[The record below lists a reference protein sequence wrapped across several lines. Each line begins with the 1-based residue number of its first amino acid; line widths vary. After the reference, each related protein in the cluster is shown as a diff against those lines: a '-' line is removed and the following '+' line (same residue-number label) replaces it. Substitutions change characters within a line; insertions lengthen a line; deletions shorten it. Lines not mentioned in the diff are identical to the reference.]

1 MQGWTVGKA
10 WGLQLEEKPGL
21 EVWDEH
27 RVSGNTVPI
36 INVTIFY
43 VPEDL
48 ELGQFAFQLQAYD
61 LDNDPLTYQIGGT
74 DAFYFSVDS
83 KSGRVTL
90 RNSLDRE
97 VRAEDGVRCPCLS
110 ESLGVWGWKAEPV
123 GHSLEGKLSSQ
134 RLGLTIQGLSFT
146 VVLTK
151 SCLMSPQ
158 LQARLTITARVSDGV
173 NNEVSRKI
181 TIIVEDRNDN
191 APVFQYLPYNAIVAE
206 NTSVH
211 SIIYTVFAND
221 SDTGNASKVSY
232 SIKEVIP
239 DNVNNLQ
246 LFYILT
252 NGNVMLNGSLDYAKN
267 AFYQIKILAQDGGGW
282 LHNNWTIQ
290 KSFTY
295 LSLTIKDV
303 PNLDPRFLNEPYS
316 GSVPENCDLGTIVLT
331 VTAMDQDTGVNDKI
345 SYIITN
351 ASVPFAINKTTGTIT
366 VSEPLDRE
374 QLPSEEV
381 LLEVTA
387 REEHP
392 DIHGQVA
399 QTSTLVT
406 VLVTDVNDNK
416 PQFYN
421 CSLSS
426 CNFSASAQN
435 HFTGNIIEHSS
446 TRLPVSNLNIVAY
459 DPDKGINSNF
469 ELSLQGP
476 NANAFTVFPTTIVGA
491 GEVQILVQNSSLVD
505 YEISHVMVVQVIAN
519 DTGNPTD
526 CCSTATV
533 TIDLIDSNDHIPEFP
548 QSTYT
553 LSVMENSPDGTV
565 ISPNITAYDPDSGV
579 LGQITYQLLPETI
592 HNIFTVNATTGALLV
607 HNGSLLDRETRSIYY
622 ANLQAKDG
630 GNLVGTTVL
639 EITVLDAND
648 MAPVVIGSYF
658 ISVEEGQNVSAQI
671 QAIDNDEPDSPNS
684 KLGFMILPGLF
695 SDNFTINGDTGEM
708 HSKEPLDRE
717 ALEDERGQ
725 MVVTVMVYD
734 HGKPPLNT
742 TVNVTITVGDLNDNI
757 PVFLNQSY
765 EFSVFE
771 DSPGSFVGEV
781 KATDADQTEI
791 NSRISF
797 RLERGNGSSNFL
809 IRSTRLGPGN
819 YSGQLSVDPEMSLDY
834 DTLQQKFFTLT
845 VLAENTAAD
854 STGDKANVSVIVHI
868 LDVND
873 ESPTI
878 LPGSLQD
885 VSVAENGTQQG
896 LIHTLSAFDPD
907 TNHSLVFEELAVAC
921 FKGDSS
927 AEDVCWEWFVLAP
940 NGSVLVNSSDID
952 YEVCDRVLL
961 TLRVEDLY
969 TEKGNRYSQNE
980 TLRIIIIDVNDN
992 MPVFEAISETFV
1004 RGPGWGYS
1012 VLSMKAMGP
1021 KAAVGAWNPGAVWAW
1036 GLQQVWLLT
1045 SMTAPSIC
1053 LFLAVVVPEIS
1064 PVELQVATVK
1074 ATDADSG
1081 LGGTITF
1088 SIISVVFVEDNGVSR
1103 PFENLF
1109 GVSTTP
1115 DKGAYIGSIR
1125 VASNLDESLKGQ
1137 YKVTVEAADGEEPVH
1152 RAQTVLSIF
1161 TVDQSYRVRLQFVT
1175 TVEEVQSNS
1184 ENIKLALTTVTKAA
1198 VYVVAIRS
1206 MEDTRDTRV
1215 DAKSVMEAYFVYSN
1229 GTALDVNDVSILI
1242 QSDPVGLAELVKLGL
1257 AVIGPGE
1264 VTKPTKEA
1272 ELIGIIAGLAAFLL
1286 IFILIMTL
1294 VLVLTTRS
1302 YKRKLSAMKAL
1313 KVATTFNPATA
1324 QQGAGIPGTNQY
1336 NAEGANPML
1345 NQPLDPSHDLGF
1357 HEDSISVTSTNSL
1370 DENTVNAP
1378 ADDNFEVEV
1387 KMQPTDPTDKEVL
1400 VAALN
1405 LKEPTKTAYLN
1416 TTFTTTDL

>member
-1 MQGWTVGKA
+1 LLFPV
-10 WGLQLEEKPGL
+10 
-21 EVWDEH
+21 
-27 RVSGNTVPI
+27 VSGNTVPI
-36 INVTIFY
+36 FNVTIFY

-48 ELGQFAFQLQAYD
+48 ELGQFAFQLEAYD

-97 VRAEDGVRCPCLS
+97 
-110 ESLGVWGWKAEPV
+110 
-123 GHSLEGKLSSQ
+123 
-134 RLGLTIQGLSFT
+134 
-146 VVLTK
+146 
-151 SCLMSPQ
+151 

-173 NNEVSRKI
+173 NNEVSQKM

-191 APVFQYLPYNAIVAE
+191 APVFQHLPYNAIIPE
-206 NTSVH
+206 NTTLH

-232 SIKEVIP
+232 SIEEVIP
-239 DNVNNLQ
+239 DNMKNLQ
-246 LFYILT
+246 LFNILP
-252 NGNVMLNGSLDYAKN
+252 NGSVVLNGSLDYAKN
-267 AFYQIKILAQDGGGW
+267 TFYQIKILAQDGGGW
-282 LHNNWTIQ
+282 LHNNWKVQ
-290 KSFTY
+290 DSFTY

-303 PNLDPRFLNEPYS
+303 PNLNPRFLNEPYS
-316 GSVPENCDLGTIVLT
+316 GSVPENCNLGTIALT

-345 SYIITN
+345 FYIITN
-351 ASVPFAINKTTGTIT
+351 ASVPFVINNTTGTIT

-374 QLPSEEV
+374 QLPREEM

-387 REEHP
+387 REEHL
-392 DIHGQVA
+392 DIHGKVA

-426 CNFSASAQN
+426 CNFSTSAQN
-435 HFTGNIIEHSS
+435 NFMGNIIEHSS
-446 TRLPVSNLNIVAY
+446 FKLPVSNLNIVAN
-459 DPDKGINSNF
+459 DPDKGINSSF

-476 NANAFTVFPTTIVGA
+476 NANAFTVFPTTIVGT
-491 GEVQILVQNSSLVD
+491 GDVQILVQNSSLVD
-505 YEISHVMVVQVIAN
+505 YEISHVMVVQIIAN

-533 TIDLIDSNDHIPEFP
+533 TINLIDSNDHIPEFP
-548 QSTYT
+548 QSTYN
-553 LSVMENSPDGTV
+553 LSVMENSPNGTI

-579 LGQITYQLLPETI
+579 LGQVTYQLLPETI
-592 HNIFTVNATTGALLV
+592 RKTFTVNATTGALLV
-607 HNGSLLDRETRSIYY
+607 YDGSLLDRETHSIYY

-630 GNLVGTTVL
+630 GNLAGTTVL

-648 MAPVVIGSYF
+648 MPPVIIGSYF

-671 QAIDNDEPDSPNS
+671 QAIDNDEPGSLNS
-684 KLGFMILPGLF
+684 KLGFKILPGLF
-695 SDNFTINGDTGEM
+695 SNNFTINTDTGEM

-717 ALEDERGQ
+717 ALEDEHGQ

-734 HGKPPLNT
+734 HGEPPLNT
-742 TVNVTITVGDLNDNI
+742 TVNITISVGDLNDNI

-771 DSPGSFVGEV
+771 DSPGSLVGEV
-781 KATDADQTEI
+781 KATDADRTEI

-797 RLERGNGSSNFL
+797 RLERGSGFSNFL
-809 IRSTRLGPGN
+809 IRSSRLGPGN
-819 YSGQLSVDPEMSLDY
+819 YSGQLSVDPDMSLDY
-834 DTLQQKFFTLT
+834 DTLQQKFFTLI

-854 STGDKANVSVIVHI
+854 NAGDKANVSVTVHI

-896 LIHTLSAFDPD
+896 LIHTLNAFDPD
-907 TNHSLVFEELAVAC
+907 TNHSLVFEELAVTC

-927 AEDVCWEWFVLAP
+927 AEDVCWDWFVLAP

-952 YEVCDRVLL
+952 HEVCDMVLL

-969 TEKGNRYSQNE
+969 TEKGNHYSQNE
-980 TLRIIIIDVNDN
+980 TLRIIITDVNDN
-992 MPVFEAISETFV
+992 APVFEAISETFV
-1004 RGPGWGYS
+1004 
-1012 VLSMKAMGP
+1012 
-1021 KAAVGAWNPGAVWAW
+1021 
-1036 GLQQVWLLT
+1036 
-1045 SMTAPSIC
+1045 
-1053 LFLAVVVPEIS
+1053 VVPEIS
-1064 PVELQVATVK
+1064 PVDLQVATVK

-1081 LGGTITF
+1081 LGGTVTF
-1088 SIISVVFVEDNGVSR
+1088 SIIHVVLVEDNGVSR

-1109 GVSTTP
+1109 RVLTTL
-1115 DKGAYIGSIR
+1115 DKGTYIGSIQ

-1137 YKVTVEAADGEEPVH
+1137 YKVTVEAKDGEEPVH
-1152 RAQTVLSIF
+1152 RAQTVLNIF
-1161 TVDQSYRVRLQFVT
+1161 TVDQSYRVRLQFMS

-1206 MEDTRDTRV
+1206 MEDARDTHV

-1229 GTALDVNDVSILI
+1229 GTALDVNDLSTLI
-1242 QSDPVGLAELVKLGL
+1242 QSDPLGLAELVKLGL
-1257 AVIGPGE
+1257 FVIGPGE
-1264 VTKPTKEA
+1264 VTKPTKEI

-1324 QQGAGIPGTNQY
+1324 QHGAGIPGTNQY

-1345 NQPLDPSHDLGF
+1345 NRPLDPSHDLGF
-1357 HEDSISVTSTNSL
+1357 HEDSISVTSMNSL

-1378 ADDNFEVEV
+1378 ADDNFEVEQV
-1387 KMQPTDPTDKEVL
+1387 KMRPTDPTDKEVL

-1405 LKEPTKTAYLN
+1405 LKEPTKTAYFN

>member
-1 MQGWTVGKA
+1 LLFPV
-10 WGLQLEEKPGL
+10 
-21 EVWDEH
+21 
-27 RVSGNTVPI
+27 VSGNTVPI
-36 INVTIFY
+36 FNVTIFY

-48 ELGQFAFQLQAYD
+48 ELSQFAFQLSAYD

-97 VRAEDGVRCPCLS
+97 
-110 ESLGVWGWKAEPV
+110 
-123 GHSLEGKLSSQ
+123 
-134 RLGLTIQGLSFT
+134 
-146 VVLTK
+146 
-151 SCLMSPQ
+151 

-173 NNEVSRKI
+173 NNEVSQKM

-191 APVFQYLPYNAIVAE
+191 APVFQHLPYNAFIPE
-206 NTSVH
+206 NASLH
-211 SIIYTVFAND
+211 SIIYAVFAND
-221 SDTGNASKVSY
+221 SDTGNASRVSY
-232 SIKEVIP
+232 GIEEVIP
-239 DNVNNLQ
+239 DNMRNLQ
-246 LFYILT
+246 LFYILP
-252 NGNVMLNGSLDYAKN
+252 NGSVVLNGSLDYTKN
-267 AFYQIKILAQDGGGW
+267 TFYQIKILAQDGGGW

-295 LSLTIKDV
+295 LSLTIEDV

-316 GSVPENCDLGTIVLT
+316 GSVPENCDLGTVVLT
-331 VTAMDQDTGVNDKI
+331 VTAMDQDTGVNDEI
-345 SYIITN
+345 FYSITN
-351 ASVPFAINKTTGTIT
+351 ASVPFVINDTTGTIT

-374 QLPSEEV
+374 QLPSEQV
-381 LLEVTA
+381 LLQVTA
-387 REEHP
+387 REKNL
-392 DIHGQVA
+392 DIYNSVS

-421 CSLSS
+421 CPLSS
-426 CNFSASAQN
+426 CNFSTSAQDR
-435 HFTGNIIEHSS
+435 FTGSITEHSS
-446 TRLPVSNLNIVAY
+446 SRLPVSNLNIIAY
-459 DPDKGINSNF
+459 DPDKGINSSF
-469 ELSLQGP
+469 ELSLHGP
-476 NANAFTVFPTTIVGA
+476 NADAFTVFPTTIVGT

-505 YEISHVMVVQVIAN
+505 YEISHVMVVQITAN

-548 QSTYT
+548 QSTYY
-553 LSVMENSPDGTV
+553 LSVVENSPTGTI

-579 LGQITYQLLPETI
+579 LGQITYQLLPESI
-592 HNIFTVNATTGALLV
+592 CEIFTVNATTGALLV
-607 HNGSLLDRETRSIYY
+607 HDGSLLDRETRSIYY

-648 MAPVVIGSYF
+648 MAPIIIGSYF
-658 ISVEEGQNVSAQI
+658 ISVEEGQNVSTQI
-671 QAIDNDEPDSPNS
+671 QAIDNDEPDSLNS
-684 KLGFMILPGLF
+684 KLGFNILPGLF
-695 SDNFTINGDTGEM
+695 SNNFTINADTGEM
-708 HSKEPLDRE
+708 HSVEPLDRE

-734 HGKPPLNT
+734 HGEPPLNS

-781 KATDADQTEI
+781 NATDADRTEI

-797 RLERGNGSSNFL
+797 RLERGSGSSNFL
-809 IRSTRLGPGN
+809 IRSSRLGPGN
-819 YSGQLSVDPEMSLDY
+819 YSGQLSVDPDMSLDY

-854 STGDKANVSVIVHI
+854 NTGDKANVSVMVHI

-878 LPGSLQD
+878 LPSSLQD
-885 VSVAENGTQQG
+885 VSVSENGTQQG
-896 LIHTLSAFDPD
+896 LVHTLNAFDPD
-907 TNHSLVFEELAVAC
+907 TNHSLVFEELAVTC

-927 AEDVCWEWFVLAP
+927 AGDVCWDWFMLAP

-969 TEKGNRYSQNE
+969 TEKGSRYSQNE
-980 TLRIIIIDVNDN
+980 TLRIIITDVNDN

-1004 RGPGWGYS
+1004 
-1012 VLSMKAMGP
+1012 
-1021 KAAVGAWNPGAVWAW
+1021 
-1036 GLQQVWLLT
+1036 
-1045 SMTAPSIC
+1045 
-1053 LFLAVVVPEIS
+1053 VVPEIS
-1064 PVELQVATVK
+1064 PVDLQVATVK

-1081 LGGTITF
+1081 QGGAITF
-1088 SIISVVFVEDNGVSR
+1088 SIISVVLVEDNGVSR

-1109 GVSTTP
+1109 RVLTTL
-1115 DKGAYIGSIR
+1115 DKGTYIGSIL

-1137 YKVTVEAADGEEPVH
+1137 YRVTVEAQDGEEPVH
-1152 RAQTVLSIF
+1152 RAQTVLNIF
-1161 TVDQSYRVRLQFVT
+1161 TVDQSYRVRLQFVS

-1184 ENIKLALTTVTKAA
+1184 KNIELALTTVTKAA
-1198 VYVVAIRS
+1198 VHVVAIRKV
-1206 MEDTRDTRV
+1206 EDTRDTRV

-1229 GTALDVNDVSILI
+1229 GTALDVNDVSMLIL
-1242 QSDPVGLAELVKLGL
+1242 SDPLGLAELVKLGL
-1257 AVIGPGE
+1257 VVIGPGE
-1264 VTKPTKEA
+1264 VTQPTRET
-1272 ELIGIIAGLAAFLL
+1272 ELIGVIAGLAAFLL
-1286 IFILIMTL
+1286 IFILVMTL
-1294 VLVLTTRS
+1294 VFVLTTRS

-1313 KVATTFNPATA
+1313 KVAKTFNPATA

-1345 NQPLDPSHDLGF
+1345 NRPLDPSHDLGF
-1357 HEDSISVTSTNSL
+1357 HEDSISVTSMNSL

-1378 ADDNFEVEV
+1378 ADDDFEVEQV
-1387 KMQPTDPTDKEVL
+1387 KMKPTDPTDKEVL

-1416 TTFTTTDL
+1416 PTFTTTDL

>member
-1 MQGWTVGKA
+1 RMA
-10 WGLQLEEKPGL
+10 WRSLVLLPFL
-21 EVWDEH
+21 LAT
-27 RVSGNTVPI
+27 VSGNTVPI
-36 INVTIFY
+36 FNTTIFY

-48 ELGQFAFQLQAYD
+48 ELGQFAFQLEAYD

-83 KSGRVTL
+83 KSGNVTL

-97 VRAEDGVRCPCLS
+97 
-110 ESLGVWGWKAEPV
+110 
-123 GHSLEGKLSSQ
+123 
-134 RLGLTIQGLSFT
+134 
-146 VVLTK
+146 
-151 SCLMSPQ
+151 

-173 NNEVSRKI
+173 NNEVSQKMI
-181 TIIVEDRNDN
+181 IIVEDRNDN
-191 APVFQYLPYNAIVAE
+191 APVFHFLPYNAFIPE
-206 NTSVH
+206 NTSLH

-232 SIKEVIP
+232 SIEEVIP
-239 DNVNNLQ
+239 DNTKNHQ
-246 LFYILT
+246 LFYILP
-252 NGNVMLNGSLDYAKN
+252 NGSVVLNGSLDYATN
-267 AFYQIKILAQDGGGW
+267 TFYQIKILAKDSGGL
-282 LHNNWTIQ
+282 LHNNWIVQ
-290 KSFTY
+290 QSFNY
-295 LSLTIKDV
+295 LSLTIEDV

-316 GSVPENCDLGTIVLT
+316 GSVPENCDLGTTVLT
-331 VTAMDQDTGVNDKI
+331 VTAMDRDTGVNDEI
-345 SYIITN
+345 FYDITN
-351 ASVPFAINKTTGTIT
+351 ASVPFVINVTTGTIT

-387 REEHP
+387 REKNL
-392 DIHGQVA
+392 DIHGKEA

-406 VLVTDVNDNK
+406 VLVTDINDNK

-421 CSLSS
+421 CPLSS
-426 CNFSASAQN
+426 CNFSASAQDN
-435 HFTGNIIEHSS
+435 FTGSIIEHSS
-446 TRLPVSNLNIVAY
+446 SRLPVSNLNIIAH
-459 DPDKGINSNF
+459 DPDKGINSSF

-476 NANAFTVFPTTIVGA
+476 NAAAFSVFPTTIVGS

-505 YEISHVMVVQVIAN
+505 YEISHVMVVEIIAN

-533 TIDLIDSNDHIPEFP
+533 TIDLIDTNDHIPEFP
-548 QSTYT
+548 QSTYNLT
-553 LSVMENSPDGTV
+553 VMENSPNGTI

-579 LGQITYQLLPETI
+579 LGQIAYQLLPENI
-592 HNIFTVNATTGALLV
+592 REIFTVNATTGALLV
-607 HNGSLLDRETRSIYY
+607 HDGSLLDRETRSIYY

-648 MAPVVIGSYF
+648 MAPVIVGSYF
-658 ISVEEGQNVSAQI
+658 ISVEEGQNVSTRI
-671 QAIDNDEPDSPNS
+671 QAIDNDEPGSLNS
-684 KLGFMILPGLF
+684 KLGFKILPGLF
-695 SDNFTINGDTGEM
+695 SNNFTINADTGEM

-725 MVVTVMVYD
+725 MVVAVMVYD
-734 HGKPPLNT
+734 HGEPQLNT
-742 TVNVTITVGDLNDNI
+742 TVNVTVTVGDLNDNI
-757 PVFLNQSY
+757 PMFLNQSY

-781 KATDADQTEI
+781 KATDADRTEI

-797 RLERGNGSSNFL
+797 RLERGSGSSNFL
-809 IRSTRLGPGN
+809 IRSSRLGPGN
-819 YSGQLSVDPEMSLDY
+819 YSGQLSVDPDVSLDY

-854 STGDKANVSVIVHI
+854 NAGDKANVSVTVHI

-878 LPGSLQD
+878 LPVSLQD
-885 VSVAENGTQQG
+885 VLVAENGTQQG
-896 LIHTLSAFDPD
+896 LIHTLNAFDRD
-907 TNHSLVFEELAVAC
+907 TNHSLVFEELAVTC

-927 AEDVCWEWFVLAP
+927 AGDVCRDWFVLTP
-940 NGSVLVNSSDID
+940 NGSVLVNSTDID

-961 TLRVEDLY
+961 TLRAEDLY
-969 TEKGNRYSQNE
+969 TEKGSRYSQNE
-980 TLRIIIIDVNDN
+980 TLRIVITDVNDN
-992 MPVFEAISETFV
+992 TPVFEAISETFV
-1004 RGPGWGYS
+1004 
-1012 VLSMKAMGP
+1012 
-1021 KAAVGAWNPGAVWAW
+1021 
-1036 GLQQVWLLT
+1036 
-1045 SMTAPSIC
+1045 
-1053 LFLAVVVPEIS
+1053 VVPEIS
-1064 PVELQVATVK
+1064 PVDLQVATVK

-1081 LGGTITF
+1081 RGGAITF
-1088 SIISVVFVEDNGVSR
+1088 SIVSVVLVEDNGVSR

-1109 GVSTTP
+1109 RVLTTL
-1115 DKGAYIGSIR
+1115 DKGTYIGSIQ

-1137 YKVTVEAADGEEPVH
+1137 YKVTVEAQDGEEPVH
-1152 RAQTVLSIF
+1152 RAQTVLNIF

-1175 TVEEVQSNS
+1175 TVEEVQNNS

-1198 VYVVAIRS
+1198 VYVVAIRR
-1206 MEDTRDTRV
+1206 MEDTSYTQV

-1229 GTALDVNDVSILI
+1229 GTALDVNDLSILI
-1242 QSDPVGLAELVKLGL
+1242 QSDPLGLAELVKLGL

-1264 VTKPTKEA
+1264 VTKPTKEM
-1272 ELIGIIAGLAAFLL
+1272 ELIGIVAGLAAFLL

-1324 QQGAGIPGTNQY
+1324 RQGAGIPGTNQY

-1345 NQPLDPSHDLGF
+1345 NRPLDPSHDLGF
-1357 HEDSISVTSTNSL
+1357 HEDSISVTSMNSL

-1378 ADDNFEVEV
+1378 ADDNFEVEQV
-1387 KMQPTDPTDKEVL
+1387 KMRPTDPTDKEVL

-1405 LKEPTKTAYLN
+1405 LKEPSKTAYLN

>member
-1 MQGWTVGKA
+1 LLFPV
-10 WGLQLEEKPGL
+10 
-21 EVWDEH
+21 
-27 RVSGNTVPI
+27 VSGNTVPI
-36 INVTIFY
+36 FNVTLFY

-48 ELGQFAFQLQAYD
+48 ELHQVAFQLEAYD
-61 LDNDPLTYQIGGT
+61 LDNDPLTYQIQGT
-74 DAFYFSVDS
+74 DAFYFSVHS

-90 RNSLDRE
+90 RNFLDRE
-97 VRAEDGVRCPCLS
+97 
-110 ESLGVWGWKAEPV
+110 
-123 GHSLEGKLSSQ
+123 
-134 RLGLTIQGLSFT
+134 
-146 VVLTK
+146 
-151 SCLMSPQ
+151 
-158 LQARLTITARVSDGV
+158 LQARLTITAGVSDGV
-173 NNEVSRKI
+173 NNEVSQKM

-191 APVFQYLPYNAIVAE
+191 APVFQRLPYNTTIPE
-206 NTSVH
+206 NESPH

-232 SIKEVIP
+232 GIEEVIP
-239 DNVNNLQ
+239 DNMKNLQ
-246 LFYILT
+246 LFHILP
-252 NGNVMLNGSLDYAKN
+252 NGSVVLNGSLDYAKN
-267 AFYQIKILAQDGGGW
+267 TFYEIKIRAQVGTCLGWGCRAARYGGYGTERCSAPQDGGGW
-282 LHNNWTIQ
+282 LHDIWTVQ

-303 PNLDPRFLNEPYS
+303 PNLNPRFLNEPYS
-316 GSVPENCDLGTIVLT
+316 GSVPENCDLGTSVLT

-345 SYIITN
+345 FYIITN
-351 ASVPFAINKTTGTIT
+351 ASVPFVIDNTTGTIT

-374 QLPSEEV
+374 QLPREEV
-381 LLEVTA
+381 LLEVRA
-387 REEHP
+387 REENL
-392 DIHGQVA
+392 DIYGKEA

-435 HFTGNIIEHSS
+435 NFTGNIIEHSS
-446 TRLPVSNLNIVAY
+446 SRLPVSNLNIAAH
-459 DPDKGINSNF
+459 DPDKGINSSF
-469 ELSLQGP
+469 ELSLHGP
-476 NANAFTVFPTTIVGA
+476 NADAFTVFPTTIVGT

-505 YEISHVMVVQVIAN
+505 YEISHVMVVQIIAN

-548 QSTYT
+548 QSTYN
-553 LSVMENSPDGTV
+553 LSVMENSPNGSI

-579 LGQITYQLLPETI
+579 LGQITYQLLPEPVRKT
-592 HNIFTVNATTGALLV
+592 FMVNATTGALLV
-607 HNGSLLDRETRSIYY
+607 YDGSLLDRETRSIYY

-648 MAPVVIGSYF
+648 MAPVIIGSYF
-658 ISVEEGQNVSAQI
+658 ISVEEGQNVSIQI
-671 QAIDNDEPDSPNS
+671 QAIDNDEPGSLNS
-684 KLGFMILPGLF
+684 KLGFTILPGLF
-695 SDNFTINGDTGEM
+695 RTNFTINVDTGEM

-717 ALEDERGQ
+717 ALEDELGQ

-734 HGKPPLNT
+734 HGEPPLNT

-771 DSPGSFVGEV
+771 DSPGSLVGEV
-781 KATDADQTEI
+781 KATDADRTEI

-797 RLERGNGSSNFL
+797 RLERGSGSSNFL
-809 IRSTRLGPGN
+809 IRSSRLGPGN
-819 YSGQLSVDPEMSLDY
+819 YSGQLSVDPDMSLDY

-845 VLAENTAAD
+845 VLAENMAAD
-854 STGDKANVSVIVHI
+854 NAGNKANVSVIVHI

-896 LIHTLSAFDPD
+896 LIHTLNAFDPD
-907 TNHSLVFEELAVAC
+907 TNHSLVFKELAVAC
-921 FKGDSS
+921 FKGDRS
-927 AEDVCWEWFVLAP
+927 AEDVCWDWFMLAP
-940 NGSVLVNSSDID
+940 NGSLLVNSSDID
-952 YEVCDRVLL
+952 HEVCDRVLL

-992 MPVFEAISETFV
+992 TPVFEAVSETF
-1004 RGPGWGYS
+1004 
-1012 VLSMKAMGP
+1012 
-1021 KAAVGAWNPGAVWAW
+1021 
-1036 GLQQVWLLT
+1036 
-1045 SMTAPSIC
+1045 
-1053 LFLAVVVPEIS
+1053 VVVPEIS
-1064 PVELQVATVK
+1064 PVDLQVATVK

-1088 SIISVVFVEDNGVSR
+1088 SIISVVFVEDDGVSR

-1109 GVSTTP
+1109 RVSTTL
-1115 DKGAYIGSIR
+1115 DKGVYIGSVQ

-1137 YKVTVEAADGEEPVH
+1137 YKVTVEAKDGEEPVH
-1152 RAQTVLSIF
+1152 RAQTVLNIF
-1161 TVDQSYRVRLQFVT
+1161 TVDQSYRIRLQFMS

-1184 ENIKLALTTVTKAA
+1184 ENIKLTLTTVTKAA

-1206 MEDTRDTRV
+1206 MEDTRDTHV

-1229 GTALDVNDVSILI
+1229 GTALDVNDLSTLI
-1242 QSDPVGLAELVKLGL
+1242 QSDPLGLAELVKLGL

-1264 VTKPTKEA
+1264 VTKPTKEI
-1272 ELIGIIAGLAAFLL
+1272 ELIGIIAGLAAFLF

-1336 NAEGANPML
+1336 NAE
-1345 NQPLDPSHDLGF
+1345 
-1357 HEDSISVTSTNSL
+1357 
-1370 DENTVNAP
+1370 
-1378 ADDNFEVEV
+1378 
-1387 KMQPTDPTDKEVL
+1387 
-1400 VAALN
+1400 
-1405 LKEPTKTAYLN
+1405 
-1416 TTFTTTDL
+1416 

>member
-1 MQGWTVGKA
+1 MI
-10 WGLQLEEKPGL
+10 
-21 EVWDEH
+21 DEH
-27 RVSGNTVPI
+27 VYCRRQRSGSVKMRVQRQHPQGHSHRHPGRMAWRSLVLLPFLLAAVSGNTVPI
-36 INVTIFY
+36 LNVTIFY

-48 ELGQFAFQLQAYD
+48 ELDQLAFQLKAYD
-61 LDNDPLTYQIGGT
+61 IDNDILTYQIGGT

-97 VRAEDGVRCPCLS
+97 
-110 ESLGVWGWKAEPV
+110 
-123 GHSLEGKLSSQ
+123 
-134 RLGLTIQGLSFT
+134 
-146 VVLTK
+146 
-151 SCLMSPQ
+151 
-158 LQARLTITARVSDGV
+158 LQARLTIIAMVSDGV
-173 NNEVSRKI
+173 NNAVSRKV

-191 APVFQYLPYNAIVAE
+191 APVFQRLPYNAIIPE
-206 NTSVH
+206 NTAVH
-211 SIIYTVFAND
+211 SIVYSVFAND

-232 SIKEVIP
+232 SIEEVIP
-239 DNVNNLQ
+239 DSMNNLQ

-252 NGNVMLNGSLDYAKN
+252 NGSVVLNGSLDYTKN
-267 AFYQIKILAQDGGGW
+267 TFYQIKILAQDGGGW

-295 LSLTIKDV
+295 LSLTIKDM

-331 VTAMDQDTGVNDKI
+331 VTAMDQDTGVKDSI

-351 ASVPFAINKTTGTIT
+351 ASVPFVINGTTGTIT
-366 VSEPLDRE
+366 VSKPLDRE

-387 REEHP
+387 REEHL
-392 DIHGQVA
+392 DIHGKEA

-406 VLVTDVNDNK
+406 ILVTDVNDNK

-435 HFTGNIIEHSS
+435 NFTGSIVEHSS

-459 DPDKGINSNF
+459 DPDKGINSSF

-476 NANAFTVFPTTIVGA
+476 NANAFTVFPTTIVGS

-505 YEISHVMVVQVIAN
+505 YEISHVMVVQIIAN

-526 CCSTATV
+526 CCSMATV

-548 QSTYT
+548 QSTYNLT
-553 LSVMENSPDGTV
+553 VMENSPDGTV

-579 LGQITYQLLPETI
+579 LGQITYQLLPE
-592 HNIFTVNATTGALLV
+592 NIRNTFTVNATTGALLV
-607 HNGSLLDRETRSIYY
+607 YDGSLLDRETRSIYY

-630 GNLVGTTVL
+630 GGLVGTTVL

-658 ISVEEGQNVSAQI
+658 ISVEEGQNVSIQI
-671 QAIDNDEPDSPNS
+671 QAIDNDEPDSCNS
-684 KLGFMILPGLF
+684 KLGFKILPGLF
-695 SDNFTINGDTGEM
+695 SNNFTINGDTGEM

-725 MVVTVMVYD
+725 MVVTVVVHD
-734 HGKPPLNT
+734 HGEPQLNT

-771 DSPGSFVGEV
+771 DSPGRRSFVGEV

-797 RLERGNGSSNFL
+797 RLERGGGSSNFL

-819 YSGQLSVDPEMSLDY
+819 YSGQLMVDLETSLDY

-854 STGDKANVSVIVHI
+854 NAGDKANVSVTVHI

-927 AEDVCWEWFVLAP
+927 AEDVCWDWFVLAP

-992 MPVFEAISETFV
+992 VPVFETISETF
-1004 RGPGWGYS
+1004 
-1012 VLSMKAMGP
+1012 
-1021 KAAVGAWNPGAVWAW
+1021 
-1036 GLQQVWLLT
+1036 
-1045 SMTAPSIC
+1045 
-1053 LFLAVVVPEIS
+1053 VVVPEIS

-1088 SIISVVFVEDNGVSR
+1088 SIVSVVLVEDNGVSR

-1109 GVSTTP
+1109 GVSTTA

-1137 YKVTVEAADGEEPVH
+1137 YKVTVQAEDGEEPVH
-1152 RAQTVLSIF
+1152 RAQTMLSIF

-1206 MEDTRDTRV
+1206 VEDTRDTHV

-1229 GTALDVNDVSILI
+1229 GTALDVNDLSILI

-1264 VTKPTKEA
+1264 VTKPTKEV
-1272 ELIGIIAGLAAFLL
+1272 ELIGIITGLAAFLV

-1302 YKRKLSAMKAL
+1302 YKRKLNAMKAL

-1345 NQPLDPSHDLGF
+1345 NHPLDPSHDLGF
-1357 HEDSISVTSTNSL
+1357 HEDSISVTSVNSL

-1378 ADDNFEVEV
+1378 ADDNFEVQQV
-1387 KMQPTDPTDKEVL
+1387 KMHPTDSTDKEVL

>member
-1 MQGWTVGKA
+1 RMA
-10 WGLQLEEKPGL
+10 WRSLVLLPFL
-21 EVWDEH
+21 LAT
-27 RVSGNTVPI
+27 VSGNTVPSF
-36 INVTIFY
+36 NTTIFY

-48 ELGQFAFQLQAYD
+48 ELGQFAFQLVAHD
-61 LDNDPLTYQIGGT
+61 LDNDSLTYQIGGT

-83 KSGRVTL
+83 KSGNVTL

-97 VRAEDGVRCPCLS
+97 
-110 ESLGVWGWKAEPV
+110 
-123 GHSLEGKLSSQ
+123 
-134 RLGLTIQGLSFT
+134 
-146 VVLTK
+146 
-151 SCLMSPQ
+151 

-173 NNEVSRKI
+173 NNEVSQKMI
-181 TIIVEDRNDN
+181 IIVEDRNDN
-191 APVFQYLPYNAIVAE
+191 APVFQFLPYNAFIPE
-206 NTSVH
+206 NTSLH

-232 SIKEVIP
+232 NIEEVIP
-239 DNVNNLQ
+239 DNTKNHQ
-246 LFYILT
+246 LFYILP
-252 NGNVMLNGSLDYAKN
+252 NGSVVLNGSLDYATN
-267 AFYQIKILAQDGGGW
+267 TFYQIKILAKDGGGL
-282 LHNNWTIQ
+282 LHNKWIVQ
-290 KSFTY
+290 QSFNY
-295 LSLTIKDV
+295 LSLTIEDV

-316 GSVPENCDLGTIVLT
+316 GSVPENCDLGTTVLT
-331 VTAMDQDTGVNDKI
+331 VTAMDRDTGVNDKI
-345 SYIITN
+345 FYIITN
-351 ASVPFAINKTTGTIT
+351 ASVPFVINVTTGTIT

-381 LLEVTA
+381 LLEVKA
-387 REEHP
+387 REENL
-392 DIHGQVA
+392 DIHGKEA
-399 QTSTLVT
+399 QTRTLVT
-406 VLVTDVNDNK
+406 ILVTDVNDNK
-416 PQFYN
+416 PQFYD

-435 HFTGNIIEHSS
+435 NFTGSIIEHSS
-446 TRLPVSNLNIVAY
+446 SRLPVSNLNIIAH
-459 DPDKGINSNF
+459 DPDKGINSSF

-476 NANAFTVFPTTIVGA
+476 NAAAFSVFPTTIVGS

-505 YEISHVMVVQVIAN
+505 YEISHVMVVQIIAN

-533 TIDLIDSNDHIPEFP
+533 TIDLIDTNDHIPEFP
-548 QSTYT
+548 QSTYNLT
-553 LSVMENSPDGTV
+553 VMENSASGTI

-579 LGQITYQLLPETI
+579 LGQITYQLLPESI
-592 HNIFTVNATTGALLV
+592 REIFTVNATTGALLV

-622 ANLQAKDG
+622 ATLQAKDG

-648 MAPVVIGSYF
+648 MKPIITGSYF
-658 ISVEEGQNVSAQI
+658 ISVEEGQNVSIQI
-671 QAIDNDEPDSPNS
+671 QAIDNDEPGSLNS
-684 KLGFMILPGLF
+684 KLGYKILEGLF
-695 SDNFTINGDTGEM
+695 SNNFTINADTGEM
-708 HSKEPLDRE
+708 NSTEPLDRE

-725 MVVTVMVYD
+725 MVVTVMAYD
-734 HGKPPLNT
+734 HGEPPLNST
-742 TVNVTITVGDLNDNI
+742 ENVIITVGDLNDNI

-771 DSPGSFVGEV
+771 DSPESLVGEV
-781 KATDADQTEI
+781 NATDADRTEI

-797 RLERGNGSSNFL
+797 RLERSSGSSNFL
-809 IRSTRLGPGN
+809 IRSSRLGPGN
-819 YSGQLSVDPEMSLDY
+819 YSGQLSVDPDVSLDY

-854 STGDKANVSVIVHI
+854 NAGDKANVSVVVHI

-873 ESPTI
+873 EPPTI
-878 LPGSLQD
+878 LPDSLQD

-896 LIHTLSAFDPD
+896 LIHTLNAFDPD
-907 TNHSLVFEELAVAC
+907 TNHSLVFEELAVTC
-921 FKGDSS
+921 FKGDSG
-927 AEDVCWEWFVLAP
+927 AEDVCWEWFVLTP

-961 TLRVEDLY
+961 TLRAEDLY

-992 MPVFEAISETFV
+992 APVFEAISETFV
-1004 RGPGWGYS
+1004 
-1012 VLSMKAMGP
+1012 
-1021 KAAVGAWNPGAVWAW
+1021 
-1036 GLQQVWLLT
+1036 
-1045 SMTAPSIC
+1045 
-1053 LFLAVVVPEIS
+1053 VVPEIS
-1064 PVELQVATVK
+1064 PVDLQVATVK

-1081 LGGTITF
+1081 RRGAITF
-1088 SIISVVFVEDNGVSR
+1088 SIVSVVLVDDSGVSR

-1109 GVSTTP
+1109 RVLTTL
-1115 DKGAYIGSIR
+1115 DKGTYVGSIQ

-1137 YKVTVEAADGEEPVH
+1137 YKVTVEAQDGEEPVH
-1152 RAQTVLSIF
+1152 RAQTVLNIF
-1161 TVDQSYRVRLQFVT
+1161 TVDQSYRIRLQFMT

-1206 MEDTRDTRV
+1206 TEDTRDTQV

-1229 GTALDVNDVSILI
+1229 GTALDFNDLITLI
-1242 QSDPVGLAELVKLGL
+1242 QSDPLGLAELVKLGL

-1264 VTKPTKEA
+1264 VTKPTKET

-1345 NQPLDPSHDLGF
+1345 NHPLDPSHDLGF

-1378 ADDNFEVEV
+1378 EDDSFEVKQV
-1387 KMQPTDPTDKEVL
+1387 KMRPIDPTDKEVL